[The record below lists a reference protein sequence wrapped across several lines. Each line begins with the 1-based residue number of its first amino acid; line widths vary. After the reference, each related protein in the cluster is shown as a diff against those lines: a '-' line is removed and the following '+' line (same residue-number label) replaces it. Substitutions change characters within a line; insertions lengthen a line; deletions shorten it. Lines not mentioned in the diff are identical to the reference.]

1 MTTSE
6 GHSGM
11 AVSYDDILHADLGCL
26 EEAAKAWER
35 MAKKFGTLG
44 QDYREHVKAA
54 VDADSWQGESAKAFG
69 QWGRKTA
76 EEYDQAKGEAH
87 GVGALFRLAHA
98 TLDAHKKAVERA
110 RDDAQD
116 AGMNVNSRGHCT
128 MNLDKVAAKK
138 GEEVADGYRENPKAK
153 AVVEDKW
160 TNKIKQAV
168 KDTQDADAGLCTT
181 FMTDPKE
188 PEKGLPDGFNSA
200 VGDDVIK
207 KNAARAAKTYESI
220 KDGETPAPE
229 KLREAAIL
237 ARAHGDDP
245 AFSRTLINSL
255 GGPEGLINTHDRLDD
270 LAYYDD
276 KDHKKSY
283 VSLDKALATNL
294 SSATKNPD
302 SAFYKR
308 FQEGMKKAGLKEY
321 DLKVAGEKIPAES
334 GSGDHGQK
342 VRGYQSL
349 ASLMQRGDGYGKQ
362 FLFDTADAIRKAED
376 EDQGGDADI
385 WDLKGD
391 FGSKKEAHFAH
402 DPLDG
407 VLEVMSHDPEAS
419 TEYLDPGPDDKRD
432 NLKYLLK
439 DRDWNHVD
447 LGSPDPA
454 GMHDPDKENS
464 DARRGL
470 ARAIEAGATGEQPIV
485 GDGAARPHATH
496 TIPEARIMNQVI
508 NQADPGMGGS
518 SLPENLQRPIAN
530 ALADYAPDTH
540 TTLYRGE
547 DVRDH
552 IGIYGSE
559 NNAHLS
565 AHPEKLVRVMRGV
578 ADTPEGFAVMHQ
590 AEREQIRQDVAKL
603 PPQAGPEDGDV
614 QNAMTHAGAS
624 MGAFEAI
631 RRDRVLDL
639 RDEEMSEADWNAKL
653 KYHIV
658 GGVFTPIPFV
668 GDSIQRSIDTGTW
681 EESNN
686 VKQSADTEA
695 RQELTRQWLSSDSQ
709 IRYLVNDWADSSGV
723 EGQDSALTVLKS
735 TFAMNGR
742 DASRRQADGWLG
754 RGDD

>member
-1 MTTSE
+1 
-6 GHSGM
+6 
-11 AVSYDDILHADLGCL
+11 
-26 EEAAKAWER
+26 

-44 QDYREHVKAA
+44 QDYRDHVRAA
-54 VDADSWQGESAKAFG
+54 VDADSWQGASAKTFG

-116 AGMNVNSRGHCT
+116 AGMDVNSRGHCT
-128 MNLDKVAAKK
+128 MNFDKVAAKK

-153 AVVEDKW
+153 AVVEEKW
-160 TNKIKQAV
+160 TDRIKQVV
-168 KDTQDADAGLCTT
+168 KATQDADAGLCTT

-188 PEKGLPDGFNSA
+188 PEKGLPNGFNGA
-200 VGDDVIK
+200 VGDDVVK

-220 KDGETPAPE
+220 KNGGTPSPE

-245 AFSRTLINSL
+245 EFSRTLIDSL
-255 GGPEGLINTHDRLDD
+255 GGPEGLIKTHDRLDD

-294 SSATKNPD
+294 ASATKNPD

-308 FQEGMKKAGLKEY
+308 FQGDMEKAGVKEY
-321 DLKVAGEKIPAES
+321 DLKVAGEKIPEES
-334 GSGDHGQK
+334 GSTHHGQK

-349 ASLMQRGDGYGKQ
+349 VSLMQRGDGYGKQ

-376 EDQGGDADI
+376 EAQGGDPDI
-385 WDLKGD
+385 WDLMGD
-391 FGSKKEAHFAH
+391 FGTKQDAHFAH

-407 VLEVMSHDPEAS
+407 ILDVMSHDPEAS
-419 TEYLDPGPDDKRD
+419 TEYLDPGPEEKRD
-432 NLKYLLK
+432 NLSYLLNK
-439 DRDWNHVD
+439 RDWNHVD

-454 GMHDPDKENS
+454 GMNDPDKENS
-464 DARRGL
+464 DARQGL

-508 NQADPGMGGS
+508 DQTDPGMGGS

-530 ALADYAPDTH
+530 ALADYSSDTH
-540 TTLYRGE
+540 RSLYRG
-547 DVRDH
+547 DDASDH
-552 IGIYGSE
+552 PGVHGSAD
-559 NNAHLS
+559 NATLNVN
-565 AHPEKLVRVMRGV
+565 PQKLVRVMRGV
-578 ADTPEGFAVMHQ
+578 SDSPEAFAMMHQ
-590 AEREQIRQDVAKL
+590 AEREQIRQDISNL
-603 PPQAGPEDGDV
+603 PPDVGPTSPKVTDS
-614 QNAMTHAGAS
+614 MTRAGAT

-631 RRDRVLDL
+631 RQDRVLDL
-639 RDEEMSEADWNAKL
+639 RDDEMSEADWNAKL

-658 GGVFTPIPFV
+658 GGVFTPLPYV
-668 GDSIQRSIDTGTW
+668 GDAVQRSIDTWTW
-681 EESNN
+681 DEGNQ
-686 VKQSADTEA
+686 VKSSADTEA
-695 RQELTRQWLSSDSQ
+695 KQELTRQWLSSDSQ
-709 IRYLVNDWADSSGV
+709 IRHMVNDWAASSESIDEDAPGL
-723 EGQDSALTVLKS
+723 STLKS
-735 TFAMNGR
+735 RVVMGQR
-742 DASRRQADGWLG
+742 DDTREQAAGWLA
-754 RGDD
+754 RGKD